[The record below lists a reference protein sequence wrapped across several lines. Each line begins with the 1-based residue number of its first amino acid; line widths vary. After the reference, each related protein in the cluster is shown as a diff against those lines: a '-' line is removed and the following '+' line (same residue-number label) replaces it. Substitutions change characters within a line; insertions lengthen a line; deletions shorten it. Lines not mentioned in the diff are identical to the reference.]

1 MPDSNRSEVVSVN
14 CEGFSAPPPP
24 PPFVYILLKLAYSM
38 EDQTV
43 QIKLRRNIGYL
54 LHGSQAN
61 KKLLVSTNVI

>member
-14 CEGFSAPPPP
+14 LEGFSAPPPP
-24 PPFVYILLKLAYSM
+24 PPSSIYDLII

-54 LHGSQAN
+54 VHGSQVN
-61 KKLLVSTNVI
+61 CLFQKM

>member
-24 PPFVYILLKLAYSM
+24 PPPPRLYDLIKIKLAYSIG
-38 EDQTV
+38 DQTV

-54 LHGSQAN
+54 VHGSQVN
-61 KKLLVSTNVI
+61 WLFQNV